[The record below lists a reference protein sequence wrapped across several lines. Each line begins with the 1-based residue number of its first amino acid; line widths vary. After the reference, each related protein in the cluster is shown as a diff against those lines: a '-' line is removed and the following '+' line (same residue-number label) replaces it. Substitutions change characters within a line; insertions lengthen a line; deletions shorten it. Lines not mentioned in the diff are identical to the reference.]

1 MAMASFCGMEID
13 TGLAES
19 CLSLLRDRRNC
30 LEGQRSELEV
40 SRPRSVALCSSTM
53 DATHLDHG
61 RTLGSTSESGCGAGG
76 LRRRNKQWRL
86 WVEPRSQGLH
96 CAVCSMSCEPAN
108 STLSGARAGSCWRV
122 GEVMFP
128 FCDDKLAV
136 VDGGS
141 RGQWVVRAVVGV
153 DGSGG
158 GGVHVARPCCR
169 VPRSG

>member
-1 MAMASFCGMEID
+1 MSRRQVTFLGGSMAMASFCGMEIC

-19 CLSLLRDRRNC
+19 CLSLLESRNC
-30 LEGQRSELEV
+30 LFGHGQRSEGGQTPV
-40 SRPRSVALCSSTM
+40 GRTTK

-96 CAVCSMSCEPAN
+96 CAVCSMSYEPAN

-122 GEVMFP
+122 GGVVFP
-128 FCDDKLAV
+128 LCDDRLAV
-136 VDGGS
+136 DCSRRRVSWAVGS
-141 RGQWVVRAVVGV
+141 T
-153 DGSGG
+153 GG
-158 GGVHVARPCCR
+158 GGC
-169 VPRSG
+169 

>member
-96 CAVCSMSCEPAN
+96 CAVCSMSYEPAN

-122 GEVMFP
+122 GGVVFP
-128 FCDDKLAV
+128 LCDDRLAV
-136 VDGGS
+136 DCSRRRVSWAVGS
-141 RGQWVVRAVVGV
+141 A
-153 DGSGG
+153 GG
-158 GGVHVARPCCR
+158 GGC
-169 VPRSG
+169 